1 MIKLEFED
9 NRITLVLDHRV
20 EPGELKLKISR
31 NDDRSLVPAWI
42 ENEERYG
49 WVNSGEPL
57 ALRALYP
64 KRPLT
69 GKTVIS
75 LNRQLVNLIKS
86 LGQTVV
92 VEIRLLAG
100 DTVLGYVRPRISAFV
115 LSEPTAADVE
125 DSKNHIAGLIETE
138 ASASSGTETEE
149 VAEPEEEP
157 APQEPP
163 QTGSAEER
171 IEPELQP
178 EPEPQYACGRQLE
191 IFFRGMSQTP
201 CRKVSDSGVYACFAA
216 GIVLGAILAAA
227 VCTGYSNGAL
237 PQSIGFLFPR
247 GGDGSTGEHIAF
259 WWVLATLSIFLVSLL
274 VKTAVFRSEEGG
286 TAATVNRRLFLD
298 LRGSDSFT
306 ATADAAVADL
316 AGRGAMSFVSLFAGS
331 LLPYRCGSRTAYGS
345 TGAAADFFNEET
357 VGSRSLHYSR
367 LMIPAV
373 LTAFG
378 VLGTFV
384 GLLLSLEPLRAGELG
399 HEEMLRSNVSD
410 LISGA
415 STAFITSIWGV
426 LLSIVY
432 SLVISGA
439 RLLSSRK
446 IRNLQDNI
454 NSVFYP
460 YLIPSANS
468 GVEAAVRNLGVLL
481 CDRLDRTSSAM
492 AGKIAAAISEYVA
505 DVNDHTLG
513 EVRAAIDMFRDS
525 FLEVLHRQS
534 GELEKAAGRLVA
546 AQDDAAE
553 HIRQKFEQWELQ
565 HKDLIDQVQ
574 REYSSVTENA
584 EKYIGVMR
592 QTGEYF
598 SKLSASFEQSGR
610 TNGRL
615 LEEASR
621 SQQAMGRLAA
631 EVQQRIDTLSE
642 ILAGVAR
649 YQDQMVRNAS
659 GFSEFVKLQKQY
671 QETLGLLAGGLERSC
686 REIAGFRDTVSFSLQ
701 QEYERLAQRIEQT
714 GQQNTELLR
723 HNIGE
728 LNRCWI
734 DVVRDNMQKMKTV
747 LGDLEQISGNSR
759 GAGTGKK

>member
-1 MIKLEFED
+1 M
-9 NRITLVLDHRV
+9 
-20 EPGELKLKISR
+20 
-31 NDDRSLVPAWI
+31 
-42 ENEERYG
+42 
-49 WVNSGEPL
+49 
-57 ALRALYP
+57 
-64 KRPLT
+64 
-69 GKTVIS
+69 
-75 LNRQLVNLIKS
+75 
-86 LGQTVV
+86 
-92 VEIRLLAG
+92 
-100 DTVLGYVRPRISAFV
+100 
-115 LSEPTAADVE
+115 
-125 DSKNHIAGLIETE
+125 
-138 ASASSGTETEE
+138 
-149 VAEPEEEP
+149 
-157 APQEPP
+157 
-163 QTGSAEER
+163 
-171 IEPELQP
+171 
-178 EPEPQYACGRQLE
+178 
-191 IFFRGMSQTP
+191 
-201 CRKVSDSGVYACFAA
+201 
-216 GIVLGAILAAA
+216 
-227 VCTGYSNGAL
+227 
-237 PQSIGFLFPR
+237 
-247 GGDGSTGEHIAF
+247 
-259 WWVLATLSIFLVSLL
+259 
-274 VKTAVFRSEEGG
+274 
-286 TAATVNRRLFLD
+286 
-298 LRGSDSFT
+298 
-306 ATADAAVADL
+306 
-316 AGRGAMSFVSLFAGS
+316 
-331 LLPYRCGSRTAYGS
+331 
-345 TGAAADFFNEET
+345 
-357 VGSRSLHYSR
+357 
-367 LMIPAV
+367 
-373 LTAFG
+373 
-378 VLGTFV
+378 
-384 GLLLSLEPLRAGELG
+384 
-399 HEEMLRSNVSD
+399 
-410 LISGA
+410 
-415 STAFITSIWGV
+415 
-426 LLSIVY
+426 
-432 SLVISGA
+432 
-439 RLLSSRK
+439 
-446 IRNLQDNI
+446 
-454 NSVFYP
+454 
-460 YLIPSANS
+460 
-468 GVEAAVRNLGVLL
+468 
-481 CDRLDRTSSAM
+481 
-492 AGKIAAAISEYVA
+492 
-505 DVNDHTLG
+505 
-513 EVRAAIDMFRDS
+513 RAAIDMFRDS

-759 GAGTGKK
+759 GAGTGKKSD

>member
-227 VCTGYSNGAL
+227 VCTGYSSGSL

-316 AGRGAMSFVSLFAGS
+316 AGRGA
-331 LLPYRCGSRTAYGS
+331 
-345 TGAAADFFNEET
+345 
-357 VGSRSLHYSR
+357 
-367 LMIPAV
+367 
-373 LTAFG
+373 
-378 VLGTFV
+378 
-384 GLLLSLEPLRAGELG
+384 
-399 HEEMLRSNVSD
+399 
-410 LISGA
+410 
-415 STAFITSIWGV
+415 
-426 LLSIVY
+426 
-432 SLVISGA
+432 
-439 RLLSSRK
+439 
-446 IRNLQDNI
+446 
-454 NSVFYP
+454 
-460 YLIPSANS
+460 
-468 GVEAAVRNLGVLL
+468 
-481 CDRLDRTSSAM
+481 
-492 AGKIAAAISEYVA
+492 
-505 DVNDHTLG
+505 
-513 EVRAAIDMFRDS
+513 
-525 FLEVLHRQS
+525 
-534 GELEKAAGRLVA
+534 
-546 AQDDAAE
+546 
-553 HIRQKFEQWELQ
+553 
-565 HKDLIDQVQ
+565 
-574 REYSSVTENA
+574 
-584 EKYIGVMR
+584 
-592 QTGEYF
+592 
-598 SKLSASFEQSGR
+598 
-610 TNGRL
+610 
-615 LEEASR
+615 
-621 SQQAMGRLAA
+621 
-631 EVQQRIDTLSE
+631 
-642 ILAGVAR
+642 
-649 YQDQMVRNAS
+649 
-659 GFSEFVKLQKQY
+659 
-671 QETLGLLAGGLERSC
+671 
-686 REIAGFRDTVSFSLQ
+686 
-701 QEYERLAQRIEQT
+701 
-714 GQQNTELLR
+714 GQ
-723 HNIGE
+723 
-728 LNRCWI
+728 
-734 DVVRDNMQKMKTV
+734 
-747 LGDLEQISGNSR
+747 
-759 GAGTGKK
+759 

>member
-1 MIKLEFED
+1 M
-9 NRITLVLDHRV
+9 
-20 EPGELKLKISR
+20 
-31 NDDRSLVPAWI
+31 
-42 ENEERYG
+42 
-49 WVNSGEPL
+49 
-57 ALRALYP
+57 
-64 KRPLT
+64 
-69 GKTVIS
+69 
-75 LNRQLVNLIKS
+75 
-86 LGQTVV
+86 V

-227 VCTGYSNGAL
+227 VCTGYSSGAL

-274 VKTAVFRSEEGG
+274 VKTAVFRSE
-286 TAATVNRRLFLD
+286 V
-298 LRGSDSFT
+298 
-306 ATADAAVADL
+306 
-316 AGRGAMSFVSLFAGS
+316 
-331 LLPYRCGSRTAYGS
+331 LPYRCGSRTAYGS

-357 VGSRSLHYSR
+357 VGSRSLHFSR

-492 AGKIAAAISEYVA
+492 AGKIASAISEYVA

>member
-227 VCTGYSNGAL
+227 VCTGYSSGAL
-237 PQSIGFLFPR
+237 PQSIGFLSPR

-286 TAATVNRRLFLD
+286 TAAAVNRRLFLD
-298 LRGSDSFT
+298 LRGSDSFI

-460 YLIPSANS
+460 YLVPSANS